1 MLPFAEAS
9 GAKDFEAVSWHI
21 LFAPAATPKEI
32 VDRLHQ
38 EMRKIMST
46 PEMTKRAAD
55 IGLLPLES
63 PPIDGIKTYIKS
75 EQEKWGSLVKKLG
88 LQGTQ

>member
-1 MLPFAEAS
+1 M
-9 GAKDFEAVSWHI
+9 SWHI

-32 VDRLHQ
+32 VERLHQ

-46 PEMTKRAAD
+46 PEMNKRVRHR
-55 IGLLPLES
+55 PS
-63 PPIDGIKTYIKS
+63 PAQLATDRRDQDYMMS